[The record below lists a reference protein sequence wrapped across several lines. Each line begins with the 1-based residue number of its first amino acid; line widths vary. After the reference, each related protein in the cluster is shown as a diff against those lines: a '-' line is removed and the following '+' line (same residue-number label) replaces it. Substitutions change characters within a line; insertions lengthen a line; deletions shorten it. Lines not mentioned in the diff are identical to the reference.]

1 MSTPD
6 YLNRGVHSLTT
17 KLGLTTL
24 NQNLTEPITQA
35 INDHAAILDSAAT
48 VVAAPATATSTGKAG
63 QIAFDATH
71 LYVCI
76 ATNTWIRATFATF

>member
-1 MSTPD
+1 MTAD
-6 YLNRGVHSLTT
+6 YISRGVQTIT
-17 KLGLTTL
+17 ANLGLTKM
-24 NQNLTEPITQA
+24 NQNLSDPVVDA
-35 INDHAAILDSAAT
+35 VNSNAAILDSAAI
-48 VVAAPATATSTGKAG
+48 VVAAPATATSAGKAG

>member
-1 MSTPD
+1 MIAEYIT
-6 YLNRGVHSLTT
+6 RGVQSLTAN
-17 KLGLTTL
+17 LGLTKM
-24 NQNLTEPITQA
+24 NQLLTDPVVDA
-35 INDHAAILDSAAT
+35 VNSNAAILDSAAT
-48 VVAAPATATSTGKAG
+48 VIAAPATATSTGKAG